1 MYTKS
6 RSFLYNRE
14 QRERTDLC
22 FEWVRER
29 KIKNAK
35 KYKGVVQINE
45 LRKTEA
51 TTCYCILYNPA
62 RHLSLPL
69 IHIYALSR
77 DWRWPL
83 SRNVVSARET
93 EREGERGHRL
103 FNNAAGAGSLSDIYI
118 WWAMESTCRESVK
131 GESSWVSWAILQGT
145 KTLGWFCRNSFY
157 ICGMIKCRRVAF
169 NFSVLFKLYIY
180 FDFQKNNINTW

>member
-1 MYTKS
+1 MS
-6 RSFLYNRE
+6 ERE
-14 QRERTDLC
+14 ENKKC
-22 FEWVRER
+22 
-29 KIKNAK
+29 K

-103 FNNAAGAGSLSDIYI
+103 FNNAAGAGSLSDIY
-118 WWAMESTCRESVK
+118 MMSDGVDVPRERERRK
-131 GESSWVSWAILQGT
+131 QLGELSYTAGNEDAGVVLSKFVLY
-145 KTLGWFCRNSFY
+145 LRN
-157 ICGMIKCRRVAF
+157 
-169 NFSVLFKLYIY
+169 
-180 FDFQKNNINTW
+180 D